1 MRVKSFAIAAFL
13 FFVALAFCQTVS
25 PQFVAIERAVS
36 FENDGQTLC
45 GILTLPE
52 TGDRPFPVVLLL
64 HGFLGHMNDLEVRG
78 TGGSMYEMTAEHLA
92 GAGLASLRFDFRG
105 SGISEGSWEET
116 TFSGQISDTIAAIS
130 FLESL
135 PEIDKRKIAVL
146 GLSQGGLVAACVAA
160 RDVRVRSV
168 VLWSAVAIPVY
179 TYSALLGAD
188 AVGSSIKAAPGEP
201 ILASI
206 SWGGTTVLKKE
217 FFDELFTV
225 DPVAEVARYDG
236 PLMVVSGLTDAIV
249 FPQPQSGRIFIDYH
263 EGPERL
269 FLQNSGHIYD
279 LFEGKDHLEEVI
291 DESIQ
296 WLLETL

>member
-1 MRVKSFAIAAFL
+1 M
-13 FFVALAFCQTVS
+13 
-25 PQFVAIERAVS
+25 
-36 FENDGQTLC
+36 
-45 GILTLPE
+45 
-52 TGDRPFPVVLLL
+52 
-64 HGFLGHMNDLEVRG
+64 
-78 TGGSMYEMTAEHLA
+78 
-92 GAGLASLRFDFRG
+92 
-105 SGISEGSWEET
+105 
-116 TFSGQISDTIAAIS
+116 
-130 FLESL
+130 
-135 PEIDKRKIAVL
+135 
-146 GLSQGGLVAACVAA
+146 
-160 RDVRVRSV
+160 
-168 VLWSAVAIPVY
+168 
-179 TYSALLGAD
+179 
-188 AVGSSIKAAPGEP
+188 
-201 ILASI
+201 
-206 SWGGTTVLKKE
+206 KKE